1 MGPRLGCD
9 RRGCRRP
16 KCRPARA
23 PGGPCRYPGPT
34 EAGPGH
40 AVTDDPGGAS
50 DSAAPAAPAGHRRS
64 EPESE
69 SDSESGADRPG
80 AGSGESATGRLPS
93 GPGPGPGP
101 RCNVC
106 SSLINRRPVEIRLAN
121 GTILRDILAARP
133 LGRWVRAGACCNS
146 PRSLINSGPG
156 ELRLSKG
163 RGPSR
168 QLNLNVLKSH
178 SHDSC

>member
-16 KCRPARA
+16 KRRPART

-34 EAGPGH
+34 EAGSRR
-40 AVTDDPGGAS
+40 ARRDRRSGAS
-50 DSAAPAAPAGHRRS
+50 DSAAPAAPAGHWRS

-69 SDSESGADRPG
+69 SDSGPAS
-80 AGSGESATGRLPS
+80 LPS

-101 RCNVC
+101 RC
-106 SSLINRRPVEIRLAN
+106 SSLINRRPVEIRLAK

-178 SHDSC
+178 SHG

>member
-16 KCRPARA
+16 KRRPARP
-23 PGGPCRYPGPT
+23 PGGPCRYPCPT

-69 SDSESGADRPG
+69 SDSGPAS
-80 AGSGESATGRLPS
+80 LPS

-106 SSLINRRPVEIRLAN
+106 SSLGRPVELRLAN

-146 PRSLINSGPG
+146 RRSLINSGPG

>member
-1 MGPRLGCD
+1 MLPWARDLAVTAAAAGGPNAARPGPRAG
-9 RRGCRRP
+9 
-16 KCRPARA
+16 RA
-23 PGGPCRYPGPT
+23 GTLPGPT

-50 DSAAPAAPAGHRRS
+50 DSAAPAALAGHRRF

-69 SDSESGADRPG
+69 SDSGPAS
-80 AGSGESATGRLPS
+80 LPS

>member
-16 KCRPARA
+16 KRRPARA

-34 EAGPGH
+34 EAGPSPGH

-69 SDSESGADRPG
+69 SDSGPAS
-80 AGSGESATGRLPS
+80 LPS

-106 SSLINRRPVEIRLAN
+106 RSLINRRPVEIRLAN

>member
-1 MGPRLGCD
+1 MQTKCKLVPVLCGLALASASARES
-9 RRGCRRP
+9 RP
-16 KCRPARA
+16 
-23 PGGPCRYPGPT
+23 
-34 EAGPGH
+34 
-40 AVTDDPGGAS
+40 GA
-50 DSAAPAAPAGHRRS
+50 DSASHGDSA
-64 EPESE
+64 ESE
-69 SDSESGADRPG
+69 SDSGPAS
-80 AGSGESATGRLPS
+80 LPS

-106 SSLINRRPVEIRLAN
+106 SSLIMASGINLNRRPVEIRLAK

-133 LGRWVRAGACCNS
+133 LGQWVRAGACCNS